1 MHQVVPTCPVVQPDL
16 LPERARALQ
25 VHRSRR
31 LGKLG
36 QALPR
41 APRDRPRSAPR
52 PALIADL
59 YFAAVLASCA
69 GARLGARHGA
79 SSRGI
84 RPESKPASCGC
95 EYLSSQA
102 GATWGTIKAI
112 SVQFAAAF
120 AARSSQIEL
129 SRCAQT
135 PIRGSWQW
143 GWRALHTA
151 VTRWGMPCI
160 WLLAAVL
167 EYV

>member
-1 MHQVVPTCPVVQPDL
+1 MWVEIRGGAERHGM
-16 LPERARALQ
+16 ERARALQ
-25 VHRSRR
+25 VHRLHHFGTHR
-31 LGKLG
+31 

-41 APRDRPRSAPR
+41 AARGRPRSAPR

-59 YFAAVLASCA
+59 YFAAALASCA

-95 EYLSSQA
+95 EYMSSQA

-120 AARSSQIEL
+120 AARSSSDRAFSIRASTDPGSGGRGGVRSACGD
-129 SRCAQT
+129 SRMHVKVR
-135 PIRGSWQW
+135 PY
-143 GWRALHTA
+143 
-151 VTRWGMPCI
+151 
-160 WLLAAVL
+160 
-167 EYV
+167 E